1 MSERILTDN
10 GYGLLHL
17 LMWADEIERENPL
30 LAEQLKDLYI
40 LLNKYDDYL
49 SEDVGRDNVQDVW
62 RKYKNKWINADEEEL
77 KKYMMKECERH
88 VDTMIKGWRMKR
100 D

>member
-30 LAEQLKDLYI
+30 LAEQLNDLYI

-49 SEDVGRDNVQDVW
+49 SEDVGRDDVQDAW
-62 RKYKNKWINADEEEL
+62 RKYKNKWINADEEGL
-77 KKYMMKECERH
+77 K
-88 VDTMIKGWRMKR
+88 
-100 D
+100 